1 MQKIQLNKTT
11 KRSNEKKTKQK
22 TVLNIIA
29 TNKVKTRN
37 GAWTN
42 SKIIGMQCRQEL
54 FFRPGELRWDTVQSG
69 RNVRLNYKT
78 FFCKFSTCLLFKR

>member
-1 MQKIQLNKTT
+1 MQKIQQNKIT
-11 KRSNEKKTKQK
+11 KQSNEKKK

-29 TNKVKTRN
+29 TNKVKRRN

-54 FFRPGELRWDTVQSG
+54 FFQLGELRWDTVQSG

>member
-11 KRSNEKKTKQK
+11 KQSNEKKKQK

-29 TNKVKTRN
+29 TNKVKRRN

-42 SKIIGMQCRQEL
+42 SKIIGMQCMQEL
-54 FFRPGELRWDTVQSG
+54 FFSAG
-69 RNVRLNYKT
+69 
-78 FFCKFSTCLLFKR
+78 